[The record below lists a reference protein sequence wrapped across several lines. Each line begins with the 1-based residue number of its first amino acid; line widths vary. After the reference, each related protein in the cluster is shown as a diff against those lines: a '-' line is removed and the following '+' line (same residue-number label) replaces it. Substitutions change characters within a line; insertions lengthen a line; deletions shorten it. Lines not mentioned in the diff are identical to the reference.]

1 MMSTMENQERLGT
14 LEGQDRI
21 STKEKQERLVDILRA
36 WQQVEN
42 RSATQSG
49 EIVERTRNPVIRL
62 VTEII
67 RRDSAMHYRVQQ
79 FIIDSIENQA
89 VTLTVNDL
97 EQVWAAIEA
106 HIEAERKTVELVAAA
121 QKALSGTKN
130 VVQQFLLSYLA
141 TDEKKHDQLL
151 EDLSLIK
158 RGMYRSA

>member
-1 MMSTMENQERLGT
+1 MSGKDSR
-14 LEGQDRI
+14 
-21 STKEKQERLVDILRA
+21 EKLVDILRA
-36 WQQVEN
+36 WQQIEN

-62 VTEII
+62 VTEIF

-79 FIIDSIENQA
+79 FIIDSIDNQS
-89 VTLTVNDL
+89 VTLTVKDL

-106 HIEAERKTVELVAAA
+106 HMEAERKTIELVRAA
-121 QKALSGTKN
+121 QEALSGTQN

-151 EDLSLIK
+151 EHLSLIK
-158 RGMYRSA
+158 RGMYSAV